1 MVAVVYNWWTAFVR
15 LAQPHKHSEA
25 ITSRPLLLHGVARQ
39 TKHAGQTTIT
49 ITSRH
54 ARNGMVQAALRAL
67 TDFLSKLSKGAE
79 QLDFGTQMLLVTKQ
93 AFRCFLGL
101 VGPSLAL
108 PPAPS

>member
-1 MVAVVYNWWTAFVR
+1 
-15 LAQPHKHSEA
+15 
-25 ITSRPLLLHGVARQ
+25 LHGVARQ

-49 ITSRH
+49 ITSGH

-67 TDFLSKLSKGAE
+67 TGFLNKLSKGAE
-79 QLDFGTQMLLVTKQ
+79 QLDFGTRMLFVTKQ

-101 VGPSLAL
+101 AGPNLAL